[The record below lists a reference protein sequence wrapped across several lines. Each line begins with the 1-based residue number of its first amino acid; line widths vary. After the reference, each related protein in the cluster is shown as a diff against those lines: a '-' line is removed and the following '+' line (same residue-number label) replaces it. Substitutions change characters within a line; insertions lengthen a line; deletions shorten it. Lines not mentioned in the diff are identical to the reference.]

1 MFKEINYEEYISMN
15 LDKIYSFDNNPYVK
29 IIVFLEEKLVGFLV
43 YSLIYD
49 RIEIYYIYVDKNH
62 RNRKIGTKLLNY
74 LIKIGIDNDCEN
86 ITLEVSIENEHA
98 IKLYKKCGF
107 VEVAKRERYYKGI
120 DAILM
125 MKKLGD

>member
-1 MFKEINYEEYISMN
+1 MFKEINYEEYISIN

-29 IIVFLEEKLVGFLV
+29 IIVFLEEKLAGFLV

-86 ITLEVSIENEHA
+86 ITLEVSIENDNA